1 MNVCLKFSEEHHP
14 SIVYM
19 WILCSTTAGIAAS
32 LYSLAHWQHFHVLNI
47 FKSSANLAL
56 ATWHPAVHLHMCR
69 KLSISS
75 SMQMLSATHVGTLM
89 HSFWL
94 PSSSVCSSLQTG
106 SVSVSVYTAVWT
118 VHFYNSLC
126 TLMLCVKISD
136 GHPSC
141 LLKWQEQEPGLV

>member
-1 MNVCLKFSEEHHP
+1 MNICLKFWDDK
-14 SIVYM
+14 SIYM
-19 WILCSTTAGIAAS
+19 WILHSTTASIAAVA
-32 LYSLAHWQHFHVLNI
+32 LYSLAHWQHFHALDI
-47 FKSSANLAL
+47 LKSSANLAL
-56 ATWHPAVHLHMCR
+56 ATWHPTVHLHMCR

-94 PSSSVCSSLQTG
+94 PSSARVFRLA
-106 SVSVSVYTAVWT
+106 VSVSVYTAVWT